1 MLPTVS
7 ITAIVHNIHESGRL
21 HDTSTPHALAL
32 RWHECGCEH
41 CMTFVAHAG
50 TLNIAGAEG
59 RLGILFYPRGL
70 CLKWRTPLL
79 YSATMWPFP
88 RSLYL

>member
-1 MLPTVS
+1 VTERGFLY
-7 ITAIVHNIHESGRL
+7 IVCVM
-21 HDTSTPHALAL
+21 PHCDYLGEFEHIVVLAL
-32 RWHECGCEH
+32 
-41 CMTFVAHAG
+41 
-50 TLNIAGAEG
+50 L
-59 RLGILFYPRGL
+59 RLGDRTYGVTVVARLQTYPRGL

>member
-1 MLPTVS
+1 MPSRFAFCAVAT
-7 ITAIVHNIHESGRL
+7 
-21 HDTSTPHALAL
+21 TSALAY
-32 RWHECGCEH
+32 
-41 CMTFVAHAG
+41 FAV
-50 TLNIAGAEG
+50 GASAAI
-59 RLGILFYPRGL
+59 LGSAAADVGVRGGGAKRGMSKTYPRGL